1 MDNGDDDCTY
11 EQVGAQNKLKH
22 AFPLKIINKWPRFGK
37 KDEIDVV
44 TKRWKKHVKESRDD
58 IASEKDCAG
67 LTRLERWHYG
77 LFETDTTKHNSTH
90 LEKTMT
96 RI

>member
-44 TKRWKKHVKESRDD
+44 TKIENPYY
-58 IASEKDCAG
+58 
-67 LTRLERWHYG
+67 L
-77 LFETDTTKHNSTH
+77 
-90 LEKTMT
+90 
-96 RI
+96 